1 VRRLALLAPV
11 LVAVAAVAAVG
22 LLEVGRA
29 TGHVDRRV
37 VAMRTAVAVALVV
50 VAAGASGTGRHG
62 KGTYG

>member
-1 VRRLALLAPV
+1 
-11 LVAVAAVAAVG
+11 VAAVAAVG

-37 VAMRTAVAVALVV
+37 VAMRTAVTVALVV